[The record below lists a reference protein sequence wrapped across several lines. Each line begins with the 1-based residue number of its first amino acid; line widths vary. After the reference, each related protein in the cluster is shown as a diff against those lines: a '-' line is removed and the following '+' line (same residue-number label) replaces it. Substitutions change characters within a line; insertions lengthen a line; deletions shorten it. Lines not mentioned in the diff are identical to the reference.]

1 MRQLLPNLT
10 HLVRGDPCF
19 FFDEF
24 ERGCEAVCLVAVKS
38 KLCCCAFG
46 QPDIL
51 RSISDKLLVVG
62 WAVGVRDFRRG
73 IVNQFY
79 IH

>member
-1 MRQLLPNLT
+1 MCQLLSNFAY
-10 HLVRGDPCF
+10 LVRCDPDLS
-19 FFDEF
+19 FDEF
-24 ERGCEAVCLVAVKS
+24 ERRRESICLVAVKS

-51 RSISDKLLVVG
+51 HSISDKLLVIG